1 MIRLLIFLAA
11 ALALAGCAT
20 TPDPY
25 LEAQRAAL
33 VREGDARVAEAQ
45 AIAAIAGKLDAG
57 GAAAYAVAVAMRGA
71 QAGHQPVRV
80 ERPRDWMDALQA
92 VSGFVG
98 AIGNVAVPIV
108 SIRANRDTAIA
119 GYNRDVRVEE
129 ARQAG
134 ETSRVQSVG
143 AIATSVATA
152 PRPPTTSITVT
163 AGGDS
168 VVQGGT
174 IDRRNCPTTAGP
186 GAPGGT
192 ATVTGTPTTGSPG
205 GAGGTASGGC

>member
-1 MIRLLIFLAA
+1 MNKRILFYLLA

-20 TPDPY
+20 TTDPY
-25 LEAQRAAL
+25 IEAQKAAL

-57 GAAAYAVAVAMRGA
+57 GAAAYAVMVAMRGA

-80 ERPRDWMDALQA
+80 ERPRDWLDYANGVA
-92 VSGFVG
+92 GI
-98 AIGNVAVPIV
+98 IGSLGQVAVPIITV
-108 SIRANRDTAIA
+108 REAGKTSRAGFA
-119 GYNRDVRVEE
+119 RDVAVEE
-129 ARQAG
+129 ARQSG
-134 ETSRVQSVG
+134 ESARIQSIG

-163 AGGDS
+163 AGGDA

-174 IDRRNCPTTAGP
+174 IDRRNCPVTAGP

-192 ATVTGTPTTGSPG
+192 SVPTTGGIGAPG
-205 GAGGTASGGC
+205 GPGGSASGGC